1 MEIEQRISSFPV
13 CGLKE
18 QEQHEAESL
27 NTKLQLLK
35 NRLVTVQL
43 QLQERHCEDQVH
55 THTLIHP
62 ELSLLPTKT
71 CVFYVEDSIF
81 QVYVMNRL
89 HVMTK
94 SDH

>member
-1 MEIEQRISSFPV
+1 MYVQTILVEIEQKVSCLPV

-43 QLQERHCEDQVH
+43 QLQDKHSKDQVH
-55 THTLIHP
+55 TQIQA
-62 ELSLLPTKT
+62 ELFVSVSVG
-71 CVFYVEDSIF
+71 CFF
-81 QVYVMNRL
+81 
-89 HVMTK
+89 
-94 SDH
+94 

>member
-1 MEIEQRISSFPV
+1 MEIEQRVSSFPV

-62 ELSLLPTKT
+62 ELSLLPTCFLCRGQHFPGVRNEQIACDDK
-71 CVFYVEDSIF
+71 
-81 QVYVMNRL
+81 
-89 HVMTK
+89 K
-94 SDH
+94 

>member
-1 MEIEQRISSFPV
+1 IEQRVSSLPV

-43 QLQERHCEDQVH
+43 QLQERHVEDQ
-55 THTLIHP
+55 
-62 ELSLLPTKT
+62 
-71 CVFYVEDSIF
+71 
-81 QVYVMNRL
+81 
-89 HVMTK
+89 
-94 SDH
+94 